1 MKKFLK
7 IALFV
12 AMLVICAAPVF
23 ALPPPPPAG
32 LDVGLDSIKTT
43 GLGQTDLRA
52 GIGGIIKVALSF
64 LGVIAIVIV
73 LIGGFKY
80 MTAGGKDDKTK
91 DAKNWIISGI
101 IGIAI
106 ILSAYAI
113 TTFVIEKLVGATGG
127 TLAD

>member
-1 MKKFLK
+1 MKKRFLM
-7 IALFV
+7 IAVFV
-12 AMLVICAAPVF
+12 AMLAICAGPILAES
-23 ALPPPPPAG
+23 
-32 LDVGLDSIKTT
+32 LDVGLSPLKTT
-43 GLGQTDLRA
+43 GLGQTDLRS

-80 MTAGGKDDKTK
+80 MTAGGQDTKTK
-91 DAKNWIISGI
+91 EAKNWIISGI